1 MCSQLHD
8 GELAATPLRNIKR
21 DIIKERKHM
30 LYINI
35 TCYCDRDNDEVYVDD
50 ILINYCKHRII
61 YVVYLI
67 FGWRSFE
74 HWRIVWEI
82 PVCIIL
88 SKVDSCVNN
97 ARCEDHACQENNKFI
112 NWSKPTILKRKSLTK
127 VNILKLKEMLNIA
140 NCKFVF
146 DHFK

>member
-1 MCSQLHD
+1 MCLQLHD

-35 TCYCDRDNDEVYVDD
+35 TCYCDRDNDEVYVED

-112 NWSKPTILKRKSLTK
+112 NCSKPTILKRKSLTK